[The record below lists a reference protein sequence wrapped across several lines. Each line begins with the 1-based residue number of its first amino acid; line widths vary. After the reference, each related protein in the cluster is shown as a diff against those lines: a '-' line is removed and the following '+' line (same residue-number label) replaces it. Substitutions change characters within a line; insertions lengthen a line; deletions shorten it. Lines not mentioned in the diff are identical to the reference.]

1 MINDRPKRIAVI
13 GGGSWGTAIT
23 KILSENK
30 KAAGSNIE
38 TLQWWIRN
46 EETAAYIRANRHNPK
61 YISSVEIHPE
71 IVSVSSNLQEII
83 NTSDLIVMAV
93 PSAFL
98 KEALDS
104 INAKTIKNKFI
115 VSAIKGL
122 LPHSRQIVAD
132 FLMTEYGLPHEQLIV
147 ISGPC
152 HAEEVASEKLSYLT
166 IAGLNESVT
175 AHFASLLACR
185 YIRTIISKDITGT
198 EYGAVLK
205 NIYAVA
211 SGICLGLGFGDNFQA
226 VLISN
231 AIREMERFLYAMHAH
246 PREINHSAYLGDL
259 LVTAYSQHSRNRTFG
274 NMLGKGYSVKSA
286 QLEMNMIAEG
296 YYATKSMHEL
306 NNSKLKL
313 DMPIMEAVYGI
324 IYENK
329 SAQQE
334 INRLCE
340 KLI

>member
-211 SGICLGLGFGDNFQA
+211 SGICHGLGFGDNFQA

-306 NNSKLKL
+306 NNSKLKV